1 MSITFWVALVIIAA
15 TIYALV
21 KRYETRL
28 VLFTAG
34 LLMCLVTLDPM
45 AALNQFAKSMT
56 TGNLIQSICSAMGF
70 AFLYQG

>member
-1 MSITFWVALVIIAA
+1 MSIDFWIAMLVIAI
-15 TIYALV
+15 TVYALV

-34 LLMCLVTLDPM
+34 LVMCLISLDPM

-56 TGNLIQSICSAMGF
+56 TGNLIQ
-70 AFLYQG
+70 